1 MPSQDVLIT
10 VGTDLLLKV
19 WNKKTEKMTHSFKT
33 DKQLVQIQYCK
44 RNEMIAY
51 MDVECSIGVIPLSL
65 ESVCVEPMQD
75 VEECD
80 DIDIVDLDDAMS
92 AEEEEKSIA

>member
-1 MPSQDVLIT
+1 
-10 VGTDLLLKV
+10 
-19 WNKKTEKMTHSFKT
+19 
-33 DKQLVQIQYCK
+33 
-44 RNEMIAY
+44 MIAY